1 MVSQPVSSA
10 TLLDANKRL
19 LQLRELHQTTCQLP
33 DPDVWQ
39 GRLHDLSRESDVPRK
54 IGLPQLTELLTSL
67 PEHLGWGSVAATAI
81 LRKQVREGEVCG
93 NQIAVAEEVLSTS
106 SELSLNLSQEQSLRS
121 ASSCQVQE
129 EFHIPHSIKLYPDI
143 GLGMLRQEA
152 TAAGRLWLLLHHLDP
167 AGRGALRIDSIVK
180 TITPKSAALR
190 LCGKRQLRNLLR
202 AGDGLFWTRD
212 KEYIWLRSVA
222 KVAVGLGVTRLLG
235 RPLSLPLSVLLDG
248 IGTFRAH
255 LYAAFHSGRRKET
268 QAGSQAMPI
277 ARDTLTELSGVGR
290 SSQRTYEAQ
299 AGVGVQTHYALG
311 ERLTAANEAERAW
324 RQGTAVFQFCDYD
337 GQQGKPG
344 QTYLAWQLP
353 NSYVGGHEQRP
364 KGRQRRINRQLKD
377 LVTKGTPGNVGG
389 ASGAQSSRQRYYV
402 QGKQAVQAAAR
413 APQQE
418 VYWRERP
425 AGRAPTDGRFAL
437 WRPAGGGR

>member
-1 MVSQPVSSA
+1 MDSLRDTPSAQIVEANERLYALRRAAQVQRQTAVSSPSAAVVTQPERA
-10 TLLDANKRL
+10 TAVSTAAAVPAPDV
-19 LQLRELHQTTCQLP
+19 LP
-33 DPDVWQ
+33 DLVAA
-39 GRLHDLSRESDVPRK
+39 
-54 IGLPQLTELLTSL
+54 LPS
-67 PEHLGWGSVAATAI
+67 HLGWESGAVTAV
-81 LRKQVREGEVCG
+81 LRNAEWGVGNGEC
-93 NQIAVAEEVLSTS
+93 AV
-106 SELSLNLSQEQSLRS
+106 RS
-121 ASSCQVQE
+121 AGWGVGNEAGDSVLHSAFQV
-129 EFHIPHSIKLYPDI
+129 PHSIKLYPDI

-202 AGDGLFWTRD
+202 AGDGLYWTRD

-389 ASGAQSSRQRYYV
+389 ASGAQSSRQRYYA
-402 QGKQAVQAAAR
+402 QGKQAIQAAAR

-418 VYWRERP
+418 VYWRERQ
-425 AGRAPTDGRFAL
+425 AGRVMGDGRFAL